1 MNRII
6 VKKATKDDRD
16 VTYRITSS
24 LRDIVVKD
32 DKYRVPL
39 FRESARFM
47 TSREVCPMFYLLQGI
62 PMADFMY
69 MTPLMQKLTMASP
82 ETTERCLR
90 LLNQRTNFDKPPK
103 ADIDQILDGCYT
115 YPGSP
120 FMPVFSNQKWED
132 EKKRKR
138 G

>member
-1 MNRII
+1 
-6 VKKATKDDRD
+6 
-16 VTYRITSS
+16 
-24 LRDIVVKD
+24 
-32 DKYRVPL
+32 
-39 FRESARFM
+39 
-47 TSREVCPMFYLLQGI
+47 MFYLLQGI

-90 LLNQRTNFDKPPK
+90 LLNQRTNFNKPPK